1 MTATKTVDA
10 FLDEC
15 DIAPS
20 LLLAVDDEPTPRAD
34 VYGTF
39 KPLGI
44 FRNSPENLEEAL
56 TGVSDLLA
64 PEMESISRKDGI
76 ILLPGY
82 EEATEVGWELM
93 QKGIM
98 PTVKVFDIR
107 IEKEAGKNPLNG
119 VQARYDLAGFD
130 QAPVVY
136 FSAFSRNYI
145 GENKVEATAPVYL
158 VEKGGAGTTE
168 KLRDVVTVLEYFG
181 KIMRRLEAMLAQKEA
196 TLEKWYDTKSG
207 IEKKIG
213 VNGKDI
219 EYIIALEGSFDLSA
233 YDMDTAQVISQYSTP
248 EADERIDPEQLTAYI
263 QKEVMPKIEKGQNVG
278 TYNPMD
284 KYDEIIAKISA
295 KEGMIDTIKA
305 GLAGL
310 KECVDDEGFT
320 VTALQKVRVL
330 KGEMD
335 AVQNDYDMQF
345 ADEWLGIDHVT
356 T

>member
-107 IEKEAGKNPLNG
+107 IEKEAGKLMKKYLRKNNIFLEVGCGDMSLRKYLPNSHTYNAMDISLADFHLQRVLPEGKRINVVIASVTKIPLPSNS
-119 VQARYDLAGFD
+119 VSMIA
-130 QAPVVY
+130 
-136 FSAFSRNYI
+136 
-145 GENKVEATAPVYL
+145 AT
-158 VEKGGAGTTE
+158 E
-168 KLRDVVTVLEYFG
+168 VLEHIINVN
-181 KIMRRLEAMLAQKEA
+181 KAMSE
-196 TLEKWYDTKSG
+196 
-207 IEKKIG
+207 IE
-213 VNGKDI
+213 
-219 EYIIALEGSFDLSA
+219 
-233 YDMDTAQVISQYSTP
+233 
-248 EADERIDPEQLTAYI
+248 
-263 QKEVMPKIEKGQNVG
+263 
-278 TYNPMD
+278 
-284 KYDEIIAKISA
+284 
-295 KEGMIDTIKA
+295 
-305 GLAGL
+305 
-310 KECVDDEGFT
+310 
-320 VTALQKVRVL
+320 RVL
-330 KGEMD
+330 KPRGVLIVSIPNNYCYKYQIKGAHTEH
-335 AVQNDYDMQF
+335 VQNWDFKGFIKYAEKYKFQVVESFMKGYWVPLPL
-345 ADEWLGIDHVT
+345 WLTRTSYQLPFTSKEEFYNTNFFYVFRKL
-356 T
+356 